1 MPKYFFDPDSEQLR
15 NDHVEI
21 SGDTAHHMQNVLRMQ
36 VGDIVTLCDG
46 HNKDYTAVIEKY
58 ETRAKQPT
66 VMFKVL
72 ESCASGTELQTQVTL
87 YQALPKGDKL
97 ELVIQKC
104 VELGVA
110 KIVPV
115 ITSRTIQSKVSDGK
129 KTMRYNRIAES
140 AAGQSMRGVIP
151 KVCEAITF
159 KDALILNFSN
169 ATEHELTMVAYEN
182 EKETTLRHVLGK
194 GATSR
199 INIWVGP
206 EGGFAKE
213 EVDALANHG
222 AVPITLGA
230 RVLRTETAAIALM
243 AQIACL
249 IQDSEME

>member
-1 MPKYFFDPDSEQLR
+1 MPKYFFDPEQLC
-15 NDHVEI
+15 NGYVEI

-36 VGDIVTLCDG
+36 VGDVVTLCDG
-46 HNKDYTAVIEKY
+46 HNMDYAAVLEKH
-58 ETRAKQPT
+58 EIRAKQPT

-72 ESCASGTELQTQVTL
+72 ESCASGTELQTHITL
-87 YQALPKGDKL
+87 YQALPKGDKM

-115 ITSRTIQSKVSDGK
+115 VTSRAVQSKAGDGK
-129 KTMRYNRIAES
+129 KTLRYNRIAES

-151 KVCEAITF
+151 KIYETVTF
-159 KDALILNFSN
+159 KEALSLTFGKAI
-169 ATEHELTMVAYEN
+169 EHELTMVAYEN

-194 GATSR
+194 GTASR

-213 EVDALANHG
+213 EVDALASHG

-230 RVLRTETAAIALM
+230 RTLRTETAAIALM

-249 IQDSEME
+249 LE